1 MLTAFLSDDDLRQL
15 TGYKK
20 PCKQIEWLRKRGIPH
35 FINARRKP
43 VVSRDLNAQPVAKP
57 QLGPVK

>member
-1 MLTAFLSDDDLRQL
+1 LLTAFLTDDDLRQL

-43 VVSRDLNAQPVAKP
+43 VVSKDLSANTVAKP
-57 QLGPVK
+57 KLGNVK

>member
-1 MLTAFLSDDDLRQL
+1 MQAFLTEEEKVEL

-57 QLGPVK
+57 QLGHVK

>member
-1 MLTAFLSDDDLRQL
+1 MLTAFLTDDDLRAL

-20 PCKQIEWLRKRGIPH
+20 PCKQIEWLRKKGIPH

-43 VVSRDLNAQPVAKP
+43 VVPKDLNAQPVAKP
-57 QLGPVK
+57 RLGTVK